1 MIVATD
7 RVGRK
12 RWTDE
17 LRGPL
22 QGSVGLPARLFW
34 SGPSPYEVR
43 WDLADPIRRRDFYE
57 IVLVE
62 GTLDDVR
69 ELINVGELLLPLGPD
84 VPSVVGPVGVATLA
98 RSSPHGAEHSKSRI
112 SSPMISTGY
121 HLIASSSLSTRHPV
135 PIARSRCLPTE
146 ADCMTASRWTS
157 DRCFIP
163 TISQPTRC
171 LPM

>member
-1 MIVATD
+1 MTDEAGMIVATD

-69 ELINVGELLLPLGPD
+69 D
-84 VPSVVGPVGVATLA
+84 VPSVVGPVGVAKLA

-121 HLIASSSLSTRHPV
+121 HLITASSLSTRQPV

>member
-1 MIVATD
+1 MTDEAGMIVATD

-43 WDLADPIRRRDFYE
+43 WDLTDPIRRRDYYE

-69 ELINVGELLLPLGPD
+69 ELINGGALLRLWDQMYLSSWSGRRGEARQ
-84 VPSVVGPVGVATLA
+84 VVAARRRALEKQNLITHRYPRAT
-98 RSSPHGAEHSKSRI
+98 
-112 SSPMISTGY
+112 T
-121 HLIASSSLSTRHPV
+121 
-135 PIARSRCLPTE
+135 
-146 ADCMTASRWTS
+146 
-157 DRCFIP
+157 
-163 TISQPTRC
+163 
-171 LPM
+171 